1 MNKYIISLV
10 VNINQSY
17 SSKWLADICA
27 VAIAQRSHFFRSY
40 QKNESLSSSSSGRLA
55 IVAERFSNPLNL
67 LMLIG
72 QEKYYLPKTWFSPPL
87 ANLKQGSQ
95 QRQGL
100 KIQNWAP
107 PLFNG
112 PKFFFTSDESS
123 LFTETFFENCNLN
136 DSCSSLSISFAEL
149 NQPQVHNVKATLK
162 MTSKITK
169 TLHSTNT
176 SSHYCILEMVLKICE
191 PEQASAHE
199 ACDSTLM
206 LAKDNTTLNFT
217 VYST

>member
-1 MNKYIISLV
+1 MACRYLCCCH
-10 VNINQSY
+10 
-17 SSKWLADICA
+17 SSKKSLLSFVPKEWISVKFKFRQASNRCRKVLKSAKLAYANWTREILPPRNLVFA
-27 VAIAQRSHFFRSY
+27 TFGEFKIGFSTKVGV
-40 QKNESLSSSSSGRLA
+40 KNSC
-55 IVAERFSNPLNL
+55 
-67 LMLIG
+67 
-72 QEKYYLPKTWFSPPL
+72 K
-87 ANLKQGSQ
+87 
-95 QRQGL
+95 
-100 KIQNWAP
+100 
-107 PLFNG
+107 
-112 PKFFFTSDESS
+112 
-123 LFTETFFENCNLN
+123 NCNLN

>member
-1 MNKYIISLV
+1 MFKF
-10 VNINQSY
+10 
-17 SSKWLADICA
+17 K
-27 VAIAQRSHFFRSY
+27 FR
-40 QKNESLSSSSSGRLA
+40 QA
-55 IVAERFSNPLNL
+55 SNRCRKVLKSANL

-72 QEKYYLPKTWFSPPL
+72 QEKYYLPETWFSPPL

-107 PLFNG
+107 PLLNG

-123 LFTETFFENCNLN
+123 LFTETFFENCNLD

-199 ACDSTLM
+199 ACDSTPM
-206 LAKDNTTLNFT
+206 LAKENTALNFI
-217 VYST
+217 VYSTSESTRFFLEAHKNKLPMVEN

>member
-1 MNKYIISLV
+1 MFKF
-10 VNINQSY
+10 
-17 SSKWLADICA
+17 K
-27 VAIAQRSHFFRSY
+27 FR
-40 QKNESLSSSSSGRLA
+40 QA
-55 IVAERFSNPLNL
+55 SNRCRKVLKSANL

-72 QEKYYLPKTWFSPPL
+72 QEKYYLPETWFSPPL

-107 PLFNG
+107 PLLNG

-123 LFTETFFENCNLN
+123 LFTETFFENCNLD

-169 TLHSTNT
+169 LSIPLIHLVT
-176 SSHYCILEMVLKICE
+176 IVFQKW
-191 PEQASAHE
+191 
-199 ACDSTLM
+199 
-206 LAKDNTTLNFT
+206 F
-217 VYST
+217 